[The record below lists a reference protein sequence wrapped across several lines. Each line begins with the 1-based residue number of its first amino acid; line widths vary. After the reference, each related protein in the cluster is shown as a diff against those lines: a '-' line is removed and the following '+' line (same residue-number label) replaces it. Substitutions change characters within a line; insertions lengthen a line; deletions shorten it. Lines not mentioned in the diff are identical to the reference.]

1 MKTKL
6 LSLLSIALIAFFAA
20 SCSSDDDKNSIDV
33 PNAVLTAF
41 NNEYP
46 TVVSPTWEFEAPYY
60 VAEFKNNG
68 NETEVWYDTAGTMLL
83 TVEDLQSSQLPQVI
97 KSNIASSKYSAWTY
111 DDVNLIQRDGFSSI
125 YRVELDDPKSEG
137 EVTLYYTASGVLIK
151 EVPDIDNTPLKPVMI
166 PQKIMDQLS
175 QTFPSSIYSIL
186 DFEIDST
193 TKNYEVDL
201 FGGNRA
207 IEVVFDPQQTLLY
220 WEWETSYKDV
230 PTVVQ
235 DAFLAAGYTVAQ
247 IDDIYFRETPNAD
260 PRENVTTYVFELE
273 VNDKDVVI
281 IFNENGKQLQ

>member
-6 LSLLSIALIAFFAA
+6 LSLLGIALIAFFAA

-41 NNEYP
+41 NDQYP
-46 TVVSPTWEFEAPYY
+46 TVVSPTWEFEDPYY
-60 VAEFKNNG
+60 VAEFKYNG
-68 NETEVWYDTAGTMLL
+68 NETDVWYNTAGTMLL
-83 TVEDLQSSQLPQVI
+83 TVEELQSSQLPQAI
-97 KSNIASSKYSAWTY
+97 KANIASSKYSAWTY
-111 DDVNLIQRDGFSSI
+111 DGVDLIQRDGFSSI

-151 EVPDIDNTPLKPVMI
+151 EVPDIDNTPLKPVTI
-166 PQKIMDQLS
+166 PQKIMDQLT
-175 QTFPSSIYSIL
+175 QNFPSSTYSIV
-186 DFEIDST
+186 DFDIDST

-207 IEVVFDPQQTLLY
+207 IEVVFDPQQNLLY

-247 IDDIYFRETPNAD
+247 IDDIYLRETPNAS

-273 VNDKDVVI
+273 VNDKDVVV

>member
-6 LSLLSIALIAFFAA
+6 LSLLGIALIAFFAA

-41 NNEYP
+41 NDQYP
-46 TVVSPTWEFEAPYY
+46 TVVSPTWEFEDPYY
-60 VAEFKNNG
+60 VAEFKYNG
-68 NETEVWYDTAGTMLL
+68 NETEVWYNTAGTMLL
-83 TVEDLQSSQLPQVI
+83 TVEELQSSQLPQAI
-97 KSNIASSKYSAWTY
+97 KANIASSKYSAWTY
-111 DDVNLIQRDGFSSI
+111 DGVDLIQRDGFSSI

-151 EVPDIDNTPLKPVMI
+151 EVPDIDNTPLKPVTI
-166 PQKIMDQLS
+166 PQKIMDQLT
-175 QTFPSSIYSIL
+175 QNFPSSTYSIV
-186 DFEIDST
+186 DFDIDST

-207 IEVVFDPQQTLLY
+207 IEVVFDPQQNLLY

-273 VNDKDVVI
+273 VNDKDVVV

>member
-6 LSLLSIALIAFFAA
+6 LSLLGIALIAFFAA

-46 TVVSPTWEFEAPYY
+46 TVVSPTWEFEDPYY
-60 VAEFKNNG
+60 VAKFKYNG
-68 NETEVWYDTAGTMLL
+68 NETDVWYNTAGTMLL
-83 TVEDLQSSQLPQVI
+83 TVEELQSSQLPQAI
-97 KSNIASSKYSAWTY
+97 KANIASSKYSAWTY
-111 DDVNLIQRDGFSSI
+111 DGVDLIQRDGFSSI

-151 EVPDIDNTPLKPVMI
+151 EVPDIDNTPLKPVTI
-166 PQKIMDQLS
+166 PQKIMDQLT
-175 QTFPSSIYSIL
+175 QNFPSSTYSIV
-186 DFEIDST
+186 DFDIDST

-207 IEVVFDPQQTLLY
+207 IEVVFDPQQNLLY

-273 VNDKDVVI
+273 VNDKDVVV

>member
-6 LSLLSIALIAFFAA
+6 LSLLGIALIAFFAA

-41 NNEYP
+41 NDQYP
-46 TVVSPTWEFEAPYY
+46 TVVSPTWEFEDPYY
-60 VAEFKNNG
+60 VAEFKYNG
-68 NETEVWYDTAGTMLL
+68 NETDVWYNTAGTMLL
-83 TVEDLQSSQLPQVI
+83 TVEELQSSQLPQAI
-97 KSNIASSKYSAWTY
+97 KANIASSKYSAWTY
-111 DDVNLIQRDGFSSI
+111 DGVDLIQRDGFSSI

-151 EVPDIDNTPLKPVMI
+151 EVPDIDNTPLKPVTI
-166 PQKIMDQLS
+166 PQKIMDQLT
-175 QTFPSSIYSIL
+175 QNFPSSTYSIV
-186 DFEIDST
+186 DFDIDST

-207 IEVVFDPQQTLLY
+207 IEVVFDPQQNLLY

-247 IDDIYFRETPNAD
+247 IDDIYFRETPNAS

-273 VNDKDVVI
+273 VNDKDVVV

>member
-6 LSLLSIALIAFFAA
+6 LSLLGIALIAFFAA
-20 SCSSDDDKNSIDV
+20 SCSSDDDKSSIDV

-46 TVVSPTWEFEAPYY
+46 TVVSPTWEFEDPYY
-60 VAEFKNNG
+60 VAEFKYNG
-68 NETEVWYDTAGTMLL
+68 NETEVWYNTAGTMLL
-83 TVEDLQSSQLPQVI
+83 TVEDLQSSQLPQSI
-97 KSNIASSKYSAWTY
+97 KANIASSKYSAWTY

-125 YRVELDDPKSEG
+125 YRVELDDPTSEG
-137 EVTLYYTASGVLIK
+137 EVTLYYTVSGVLIK
-151 EVPDIDNTPLKPVMI
+151 EVPDIDNTPLKPVVI
-166 PQKIMDQLS
+166 PQKIMDQLT
-175 QTFPSSIYSIL
+175 QNFPSSTYSIV
-186 DFEIDST
+186 DFDIDST

-207 IEVVFDPQQTLLY
+207 IEVVFDSQQNLLY

-230 PTVVQ
+230 APAVQ

-273 VNDKDVVI
+273 VNDKDVVV

>member
-20 SCSSDDDKNSIDV
+20 SCSNDDDNNSIDV

-46 TVVSPTWEFEAPYY
+46 TVVSPTWEYEDPYY
-60 VAEFKNNG
+60 VAEFKYNE
-68 NETEVWYDTAGTMLL
+68 NETEVWYNTAGTMLL
-83 TVEDLQSSQLPQVI
+83 TVEDLQSSQLPQAI
-97 KSNIASSKYSAWTY
+97 KTNIASSIYSAWTY

-125 YRVELDDPKSEG
+125 YRVELDDPKSDG

-151 EVPDIDNTPLKPVMI
+151 EVPDIDNTPLKPVVI
-166 PQKIMDQLS
+166 PQKIMDQLN

-186 DFEIDST
+186 DFDMDST

-207 IEVVFDPQQTLLY
+207 IEVVFDPQQNLLY
-220 WEWETSYKDV
+220 WEWEISYKDV

-260 PRENVTTYVFELE
+260 PRENITTYIVELE
-273 VNDKDVVI
+273 VNGKDMVV

>member
-6 LSLLSIALIAFFAA
+6 LSLLGIALIAFFAA

-46 TVVSPTWEFEAPYY
+46 TVVSPTWEFEDPYY
-60 VAEFKNNG
+60 VAEFKYNG
-68 NETEVWYDTAGTMLL
+68 NETEVWYNTAGTMLL
-83 TVEDLQSSQLPQVI
+83 TVEELQSSQLPQAI
-97 KSNIASSKYSAWTY
+97 KANIASSKYSAWTY
-111 DDVNLIQRDGFSSI
+111 DGVDLIQRDGFSSI

-151 EVPDIDNTPLKPVMI
+151 EVPDIDNTPLKPVTI
-166 PQKIMDQLS
+166 PQKIMDQLT
-175 QTFPSSIYSIL
+175 QNFPSSTYSIV
-186 DFEIDST
+186 DFDIDST

-207 IEVVFDPQQTLLY
+207 IEVVFDPQQNLLY

-273 VNDKDVVI
+273 VNDKDVVV

>member
-1 MKTKL
+1 M
-6 LSLLSIALIAFFAA
+6 
-20 SCSSDDDKNSIDV
+20 

-46 TVVSPTWEFEAPYY
+46 TVVSPTWEFEDPYY
-60 VAEFKNNG
+60 VAEFKYNG
-68 NETEVWYDTAGTMLL
+68 NETEVWYNTAGTMLL
-83 TVEDLQSSQLPQVI
+83 TVEELQSSQLPQAI
-97 KSNIASSKYSAWTY
+97 KANIASSKYSAWTY
-111 DDVNLIQRDGFSSI
+111 DGVDLIQRDGFSSI

-151 EVPDIDNTPLKPVMI
+151 EVPDIDNTPLKPVTI
-166 PQKIMDQLS
+166 PQKIMDQLT
-175 QTFPSSIYSIL
+175 QNFPSSTYSIV
-186 DFEIDST
+186 DFDIDST

-207 IEVVFDPQQTLLY
+207 IEVVFDPQQNLLY

-247 IDDIYFRETPNAD
+247 IDDIYFRETPNAS

-273 VNDKDVVI
+273 VNDKDVVV

>member
-6 LSLLSIALIAFFAA
+6 LSLLGIALIAFFAA

-41 NNEYP
+41 NDQYP
-46 TVVSPTWEFEAPYY
+46 TVVSPTWEFEDPYY
-60 VAEFKNNG
+60 VAEFKYNG
-68 NETEVWYDTAGTMLL
+68 NETDVWYNTAGTMLL
-83 TVEDLQSSQLPQVI
+83 TVEELQSSQLPQAI
-97 KSNIASSKYSAWTY
+97 KANIASSKYSAWTY
-111 DDVNLIQRDGFSSI
+111 DGVDLIQRDGFSSI

-151 EVPDIDNTPLKPVMI
+151 EVPDIDNTPLKPVTI
-166 PQKIMDQLS
+166 PQKIMDQLT
-175 QTFPSSIYSIL
+175 QNFPSSTYSIV
-186 DFEIDST
+186 DFDIDST

-207 IEVVFDPQQTLLY
+207 IEVVFDPQQNLLY

-273 VNDKDVVI
+273 VNDKDVVV

>member
-6 LSLLSIALIAFFAA
+6 LSLLGIALIAFFAA
-20 SCSSDDDKNSIDV
+20 SCSSDDDKSSIDV

-46 TVVSPTWEFEAPYY
+46 TVVSPTWEFEDPYY
-60 VAEFKNNG
+60 VAEFKYNG
-68 NETEVWYDTAGTMLL
+68 NETEVWYNTAGTMLL
-83 TVEDLQSSQLPQVI
+83 TVEDLQSSQLPQSI
-97 KSNIASSKYSAWTY
+97 KANIASSKYSAWTY

-125 YRVELDDPKSEG
+125 YRVELDDPTSEG
-137 EVTLYYTASGVLIK
+137 EVTLYYTVSGVLIK
-151 EVPDIDNTPLKPVMI
+151 EVPDIDNTPLKPVVI
-166 PQKIMDQLS
+166 PQKIMDQLN
-175 QTFPSSIYSIL
+175 QTFPSSTYSIV
-186 DFEIDST
+186 DFDIDST

-207 IEVVFDPQQTLLY
+207 IEVVFDSQQNLLY

-230 PTVVQ
+230 APAVQ

-273 VNDKDVVI
+273 VNDKDVVV

>member
-6 LSLLSIALIAFFAA
+6 LSLLGIALIAFFAA
-20 SCSSDDDKNSIDV
+20 SCSSDDDKSSIDV

-46 TVVSPTWEFEAPYY
+46 TVVSPTWEFEDPYY
-60 VAEFKNNG
+60 VAEFKYNG
-68 NETEVWYDTAGTMLL
+68 NETEVWYNTAGTMLL
-83 TVEDLQSSQLPQVI
+83 TVEDLQSSQLPQSI
-97 KSNIASSKYSAWTY
+97 KANIASSKYSAWTY

-125 YRVELDDPKSEG
+125 YRVELDDPTSEG
-137 EVTLYYTASGVLIK
+137 EVTLYYTVSGVLIK
-151 EVPDIDNTPLKPVMI
+151 EVPDIDNTPLKPVVI
-166 PQKIMDQLS
+166 PQKIMDQLN
-175 QTFPSSIYSIL
+175 QTFPSSTYSIV
-186 DFEIDST
+186 DFDIDST

-207 IEVVFDPQQTLLY
+207 IEVVFDSQQNLLY

-230 PTVVQ
+230 ALVVQ

-273 VNDKDVVI
+273 VNDKDVVV